1 MHSISGILH
10 NHVMFAGLLGWF
22 LAQALKIPIHY
33 IVEKEWDIHRFHGS
47 GGMPSSHTSMSV
59 AATVLAGALHGFDS
73 PLFGLGLV
81 FTSVIMYDATG
92 VRRETGRQATIIN
105 RILDM
110 VLVKGEPIS
119 DVELKELIGHK
130 PIEVA
135 CGALL
140 GLAIAGVYILILTN
154 H

>member
-10 NHVMFAGLLGWF
+10 NHVLFAAMIGWF

-33 IVEKEWDIHRFHGS
+33 LVEREWDFHRFHGS
-47 GGMPSSHTSMSV
+47 GGMPSSHTAMCV
-59 AATVLAGALHGFDS
+59 AGTVLTGALYGFDT
-73 PLFGLGLV
+73 PYFAIGMV
-81 FTSVIMYDATG
+81 FTSVVMYDATG

-110 VLVKGEPIS
+110 VLIKGQPIS

-140 GLAIAGVYILILTN
+140 GLAIAGVYLLILVN